1 MKVYDFATGNFEA
14 STRDEAKS
22 KAAKLAK
29 STRKIHHSQE

>member
-14 STRDEAKS
+14 STRDEAKN

-29 STRKIHHSQE
+29 STRKIRHLQE